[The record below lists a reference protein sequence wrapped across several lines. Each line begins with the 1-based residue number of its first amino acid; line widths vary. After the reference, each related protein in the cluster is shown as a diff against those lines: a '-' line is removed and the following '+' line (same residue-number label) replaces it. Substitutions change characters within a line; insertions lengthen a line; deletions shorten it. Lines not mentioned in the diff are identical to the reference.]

1 MCCEPTVGDT
11 LGVSPHSD
19 GEVPD
24 EESEM
29 SRRDF
34 VVGLL
39 NYNTRGLVLENL
51 TRCIE
56 SGIPPDRIL
65 VLDNRSTD
73 GSAEAVARAFPEVR
87 TVQSDRNLGY
97 AGGMNRIVDLID
109 APVAALVTAD
119 CFISRDAIDELFR
132 AIRSGN
138 DIAIAGCRTIDLRT
152 GRIQSEGADV
162 TYPLGIPLSR
172 HWQENGST
180 PALRDPE
187 VVAYVAGSALLV
199 DVKRF
204 RELGGFDDSYFA
216 YHEEVDLCWRA
227 RLLGYRVVCVGSARA
242 DHVTF
247 GSFGDRPEARWA
259 LVERNRIATNIKNLS
274 VFHLAVALA
283 YEVLYL
289 GAVTVGSSFLGV
301 PSYRRA
307 YWRGLVS
314 LPRLLPGLWRDR
326 RKIQRTRRRS
336 DAEVL
341 AIHPRRGLLA
351 LADPLRRRLSLLR
364 SYSPAVSL
372 TSGK

>member
-1 MCCEPTVGDT
+1 MGDS
-11 LGVSPHSD
+11 LGASPPSD
-19 GEVPD
+19 DAAPD
-24 EESEM
+24 EESKM
-29 SRRDF
+29 SRPDF
-34 VVGLL
+34 VVGIL

-51 TRCIE
+51 RRCIE
-56 SGIPPDRIL
+56 SDIPADRIL
-65 VLDNRSTD
+65 VLDNRSSD
-73 GSAEAVARAFPEVR
+73 GSAEAVARSFPEVR

-109 APVAALVTAD
+109 VPVVALVTAD
-119 CFISRDAIDELFR
+119 CYISRGAIDELVR
-132 AIRSGN
+132 AIRSGP

-180 PALRDPE
+180 PALRGPE

-204 RELGGFDDSYFA
+204 RELGGFDDAYFA

-227 RLLGYRVVCVGSARA
+227 RLLGYRVVCVGSARV
-242 DHVTF
+242 DHITF

-274 VFHLAVALA
+274 VFHLAVAFA

-301 PSYRRA
+301 PSYRTA
-307 YWRGLVS
+307 YWRGLAS
-314 LPRLLPGLWRDR
+314 LPRLLPRLWRER
-326 RKIQRTRRRS
+326 RKIQRSRRRS

-341 AIHPRRGLLA
+341 AIHPRRGLFA
-351 LADPLRRRLSLLR
+351 LADPLRRRLLLLR
-364 SYSPAVSL
+364 SHSHAISP